1 MADRAQHAVTLHP
14 SPNFGARRGGA
25 VPDLVVLHYTNMQTA
40 EAALERLCDPEAA
53 VSCHYLIAEDG
64 RLWQLVPEADR
75 AWHAGLGRWGEVDEV
90 YSRSI
95 GIELATRGT
104 HPFPEPQM
112 RVLETLMHGTM
123 ARWSIPPER
132 VIGHSDMAPDRKD
145 DPGPRFDWRRMAQ
158 QGLAVWPRAAEPAPE
173 DMFRPLCARAGY
185 GTEFTDAELL
195 RALRLRFR
203 PWGQGPLSPADMAV
217 LADIAAR
224 FPVDRGAPPA

>member
-90 YSRSI
+90 NSRSI
-95 GIELATRGT
+95 GIELANRGT

-203 PWGQGPLSPADMAV
+203 PWGAGAA
-217 LADIAAR
+217 LAC
-224 FPVDRGAPPA
+224 